1 MDNPS
6 EPWLIN
12 SENSNIVGSIKLN
25 ICVTDEKGSVN
36 FGRKAIFNRE
46 PISNLNKKFYIKVA
60 IDEA

>member
-36 FGRKAIFNRE
+36 FGRKVIFNRE
-46 PISNLNKKFYIKVA
+46 PISNLNKKFYMKVS

>member
-36 FGRKAIFNRE
+36 FGRKVIFNRE
-46 PISNLNKKFYIKVA
+46 PISNLNKKFYIKVS